1 MGRPTTF
8 SRLMLVF
15 IMVIA
20 ICVAMLTGIFY
31 VTMRDVQ
38 VQNRMNALKAQAY
51 DIAYLSSNLE
61 TSQIEAALGLRTTT
75 RKMLANKL
83 RSVYDEYSAY
93 CLVVDRSGT
102 VISYFTSILQENE
115 ELRSSFDPLHI
126 GRLLKSV
133 LRGEEVVTQVQT
145 AGGPMFTVAVPLIRN
160 NNVMGA
166 VYIQTAAQFVRA
178 SYEGLVTKVVL
189 VALVSVLI
197 AAVLISLYTRR
208 FSKPLREMAHTS
220 SSMAAGDFSNR
231 VSEQGSKEIYD
242 TAVAFNIM
250 AAKLSQ
256 TEQMRRDFIA
266 NLSHELRSPMTN
278 IQGFI
283 QGTLDGTIPEAESRH
298 YLEIVL
304 NETKRLNK
312 LVNGLLRLSRIE
324 NKDTP
329 LEMSN
334 FDINE
339 LIRLVVITKMNQIE
353 EKRIDVRLDF
363 ADETSLVRCDRDQIE
378 QVLINLLDNAVK
390 FTPEGGSVHISTE
403 NLNGKTLAVTVR
415 DNGIGVLNQD
425 SEFIFD
431 RFYKADKSHAAGSGT
446 GLGLSISRMIM
457 EKHGQRLELLDS
469 EDEDGAAFRF
479 TLARVRESAGT
490 GK

>member
-208 FSKPLREMAHTS
+208 FSKPLREWHIPAAAWPPETS
-220 SSMAAGDFSNR
+220 ATGSANRAARKSTIQRWHSTLWPPSSA
-231 VSEQGSKEIYD
+231 
-242 TAVAFNIM
+242 
-250 AAKLSQ
+250 
-256 TEQMRRDFIA
+256 
-266 NLSHELRSPMTN
+266 
-278 IQGFI
+278 
-283 QGTLDGTIPEAESRH
+283 
-298 YLEIVL
+298 
-304 NETKRLNK
+304 
-312 LVNGLLRLSRIE
+312 RLS
-324 NKDTP
+324 K
-329 LEMSN
+329 
-334 FDINE
+334 
-339 LIRLVVITKMNQIE
+339 
-353 EKRIDVRLDF
+353 
-363 ADETSLVRCDRDQIE
+363 
-378 QVLINLLDNAVK
+378 
-390 FTPEGGSVHISTE
+390 
-403 NLNGKTLAVTVR
+403 
-415 DNGIGVLNQD
+415 
-425 SEFIFD
+425 
-431 RFYKADKSHAAGSGT
+431 
-446 GLGLSISRMIM
+446 
-457 EKHGQRLELLDS
+457 
-469 EDEDGAAFRF
+469 
-479 TLARVRESAGT
+479 
-490 GK
+490 